1 MVIPWFLCPTEDL
14 QHTHQIWGVFLSFPK
29 AMTVEFMGE
38 SSRQNSEKDLLTEAI
53 SFFLFFSRGKA
64 NQAKNL
70 NYKFKKLSSVPCVI
84 G

>member
-1 MVIPWFLCPTEDL
+1 MVPLSHGRSAA
-14 QHTHQIWGVFLSFPK
+14 HTPNLGSFFVISK
-29 AMTVEFMGE
+29 SHDSRVHGE
-38 SSRQNSEKDLLTEAI
+38 SSRRNSKKDLLTEAI

-70 NYKFKKLSSVPCVI
+70 NYKFKILSSVPCVI